1 MTSKPAVLRFNSSI
15 ERRDGVLTFSLPA
28 PVSQKVAVLD
38 KLEGTI
44 GGHPFRATPLRDD
57 TGVYIRLNA
66 AMQRRSAATVG
77 DKIAVAIL
85 GPEPIPEPPTDLATA
100 FSDSPEAAEVWDGL
114 TVLGQR
120 DWIRW
125 IEDAKKPETRARR
138 VTRTVS
144 QLEDGKRR
152 ACCVDVNS
160 FMMCRIKEDDD
171 ERRAKG
177 PTA

>member
-1 MTSKPAVLRFNSSI
+1 M
-15 ERRDGVLTFSLPA
+15 
-28 PVSQKVAVLD
+28 
-38 KLEGTI
+38 
-44 GGHPFRATPLRDD
+44 
-57 TGVYIRLNA
+57 
-66 AMQRRSAATVG
+66 
-77 DKIAVAIL
+77 
-85 GPEPIPEPPTDLATA
+85 
-100 FSDSPEAAEVWDGL
+100 
-114 TVLGQR
+114 LGQR

-171 ERRAKG
+171 ERRAKRVDNSCSG
-177 PTA
+177 SQTEIHIACNSRET